1 MAKCC
6 MPCCFKK
13 KYKSLVHKFRPKT
26 MKNFAFNSMKD
37 TGDQGDD
44 DDEWIEE
51 DVEDS
56 ESFD

>member
-1 MAKCC
+1 
-6 MPCCFKK
+6 
-13 KYKSLVHKFRPKT
+13 
-26 MKNFAFNSMKD
+26 MKD